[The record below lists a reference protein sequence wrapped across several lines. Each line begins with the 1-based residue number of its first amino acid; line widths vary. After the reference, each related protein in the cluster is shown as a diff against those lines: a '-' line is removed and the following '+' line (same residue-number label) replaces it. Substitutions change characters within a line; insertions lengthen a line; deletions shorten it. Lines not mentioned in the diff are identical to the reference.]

1 MLYDRPPL
9 PHHRTRSLLIRVLV
23 LLLLGLGVYFV
34 SSLLGPF
41 GFQSQDLVLGGMG
54 LTWLLSLA
62 ALRRTERADVVRA
75 LAILTVLQAHLAT
88 LWLLLLTG
96 FTPIGV
102 GAMAVAV
109 VLAGLLLEARGVE
122 VGVAVVSAMGLLATQ
137 LHGLITP
144 TLEIPVLLQALS
156 NGLHLIVIATML
168 LWASRGLRRSLLAQ
182 ESSRLS
188 YMALFSNSP
197 DGILVLDEQLTILAL
212 NPSAEQILSRRAT
225 ELTGLDFRQA
235 GLLPP
240 EELDVALDALR
251 DTLRSNSPMIL
262 ELEFLATDQSQTL
275 VECSLQA
282 SPGPDGRLLVL
293 ATLRDIIARRQ
304 LEQLQIELD
313 HEQQR
318 ALRTE
323 ALTRMARGTA
333 HDINNLLTII
343 IGSSSLLLENPE
355 LDAASRAAQ
364 RDILEAG
371 RKAAA
376 ITRQLLTFS
385 RRQVVAPK
393 IIDLNV
399 ALSEAH
405 RVLTQ
410 LLSEDIT
417 LSISLASEPCLLR
430 IDPGQLEQVV
440 VNLVINAG
448 DAMPNGGH
456 LTVATRILGEEVE
469 LEVTDTGEGM
479 DANTQL
485 HIFEPFFTTKSQG
498 KGTGLGLSTVS
509 GIVEQS
515 RGSIQLHSAPDQG
528 TTFLLRF
535 PRVQDADP
543 HPSPAPLPHEGSM
556 TILLVEDEEQIRELA
571 RRVLTGA
578 GYTVLEA
585 SDLAGALRVYTEHTD
600 EIALLFTDVVL
611 PDGSGAD
618 LSRRLPRLPA
628 IFTSGRPDERALRD
642 LDASRFLPKPYTPED
657 LLTEVRGVLPR

>member
-1 MLYDRPPL
+1 M
-9 PHHRTRSLLIRVLV
+9 
-23 LLLLGLGVYFV
+23 
-34 SSLLGPF
+34 
-41 GFQSQDLVLGGMG
+41 
-54 LTWLLSLA
+54 
-62 ALRRTERADVVRA
+62 
-75 LAILTVLQAHLAT
+75 
-88 LWLLLLTG
+88 
-96 FTPIGV
+96 
-102 GAMAVAV
+102 
-109 VLAGLLLEARGVE
+109 
-122 VGVAVVSAMGLLATQ
+122 
-137 LHGLITP
+137 
-144 TLEIPVLLQALS
+144 
-156 NGLHLIVIATML
+156 
-168 LWASRGLRRSLLAQ
+168 
-182 ESSRLS
+182 
-188 YMALFSNSP
+188 
-197 DGILVLDEQLTILAL
+197 
-212 NPSAEQILSRRAT
+212 
-225 ELTGLDFRQA
+225 
-235 GLLPP
+235 
-240 EELDVALDALR
+240 
-251 DTLRSNSPMIL
+251 
-262 ELEFLATDQSQTL
+262 
-275 VECSLQA
+275 
-282 SPGPDGRLLVL
+282 
-293 ATLRDIIARRQ
+293 
-304 LEQLQIELD
+304 
-313 HEQQR
+313 
-318 ALRTE
+318 
-323 ALTRMARGTA
+323 
-333 HDINNLLTII
+333 
-343 IGSSSLLLENPE
+343 
-355 LDAASRAAQ
+355 
-364 RDILEAG
+364 
-371 RKAAA
+371 
-376 ITRQLLTFS
+376 
-385 RRQVVAPK
+385 
-393 IIDLNV
+393 
-399 ALSEAH
+399 
-405 RVLTQ
+405 
-410 LLSEDIT
+410 
-417 LSISLASEPCLLR
+417 
-430 IDPGQLEQVV
+430 